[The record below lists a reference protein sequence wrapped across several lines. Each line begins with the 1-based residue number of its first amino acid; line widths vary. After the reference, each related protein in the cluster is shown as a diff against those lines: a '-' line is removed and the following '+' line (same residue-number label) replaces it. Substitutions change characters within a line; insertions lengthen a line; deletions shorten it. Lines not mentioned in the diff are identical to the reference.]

1 MILQTANGP
10 KEIKVADLDFT
21 NLMCDLEDHDVDV
34 MGLLDDDT
42 RENMKIF
49 KTIRAIIAVLTGT
62 KDLTKAG
69 KILSEHLKYGG
80 GLYGGNENRGFWRG
94 SRGTSEERRKENQ
107 GGNRVEEI
115 DLSKYKTFTEII
127 NKVWLPNA
135 LLYGV
140 SYETFWTLNP
150 TKLEPFQKKRE
161 MEAKEQATALDTLA
175 WSVGSYVV
183 DAMAIFLGRNAPAY
197 PSQPRSMNSTEDA
210 PPGAKMTDADR
221 FAAFAA
227 EHNKRL
233 RQRREK

>member
-1 MILQTANGP
+1 MLIDKPLP
-10 KEIKVADLDFT
+10 KEAIKPIT
-21 NLMCDLEDHDVDV
+21 
-34 MGLLDDDT
+34 
-42 RENMKIF
+42 
-49 KTIRAIIAVLTGT
+49 AVY
-62 KDLTKAG
+62 D
-69 KILSEHLKYGG
+69 
-80 GLYGGNENRGFWRG
+80 NN
-94 SRGTSEERRKENQ
+94 
-107 GGNRVEEI
+107 
-115 DLSKYKTFTEII
+115 
-127 NKVWLPNA
+127 NKFI
-135 LLYGV
+135 G
-140 SYETFWTLNP
+140 FWTLNP

>member
-1 MILQTANGP
+1 MNNERVTPKNAAKELQMDVITLR
-10 KEIKVADLDFT
+10 E
-21 NLMCDLEDHDVDV
+21 LMK
-34 MGLLDDDT
+34 
-42 RENMKIF
+42 REK
-49 KTIRAIIAVLTGT
+49 
-62 KDLTKAG
+62 
-69 KILSEHLKYGG
+69 
-80 GLYGGNENRGFWRG
+80 
-94 SRGTSEERRKENQ
+94 
-107 GGNRVEEI
+107 
-115 DLSKYKTFTEII
+115 
-127 NKVWLPNA
+127 LPI
-135 LLYGV
+135 G
-140 SYETFWTLNP
+140 YETFWTLNP